1 MKKMIVKIVEV
12 KLVESQLMIICDELG
27 INDRIEKADLLKVK
41 SEYNKL
47 AKENGIEL
55 EFVR

>member
-1 MKKMIVKIVEV
+1 
-12 KLVESQLMIICDELG
+12 MIICDELG

-55 EFVR
+55 EFVK